1 MNKKKWDIV
10 ISSKHN
16 FFNFNLKE
24 IINYKDLI
32 IMLVKRDF
40 VTFYKQTILGPIWY
54 IIQPIITSIVFTF
67 IFGKLANIPTDETPA
82 FLFYMCGTVAW
93 GFFASCLNTTSN
105 TFVLNASIFGK
116 VYFPRIVVPI
126 SNVILCGF
134 QFFIQFVIFIFFY
147 LYYVYNGAE
156 IEFSKLI
163 IFLPLIVL
171 QISLLGL
178 GFGMLISSLTTKYRD
193 LTFVMSFGIQLW
205 MFATPIVYPLSI
217 VPDKYQLLLSLNPM
231 TPIVESFKLC
241 LLGNS
246 AVTLEQILIGFL
258 ATFIILTYG
267 YFMFNK
273 MEKNF
278 IDTV

>member
-1 MNKKKWDIV
+1 MKIKN
-10 ISSKHN
+10 
-16 FFNFNLKE
+16 
-24 IINYKDLI
+24 IILSAI
-32 IMLVKRDF
+32 I
-40 VTFYKQTILGPIWY
+40 
-54 IIQPIITSIVFTF
+54 
-67 IFGKLANIPTDETPA
+67 A
-82 FLFYMCGTVAW
+82 
-93 GFFASCLNTTSN
+93 
-105 TFVLNASIFGK
+105 
-116 VYFPRIVVPI
+116 
-126 SNVILCGF
+126 
-134 QFFIQFVIFIFFY
+134 
-147 LYYVYNGAE
+147 
-156 IEFSKLI
+156 
-163 IFLPLIVL
+163 
-171 QISLLGL
+171 L
-178 GFGMLISSLTTKYRD
+178 GFGLLLSSLTSKYRD
-193 LTFVMSFGIQLW
+193 LTFVLGFGIQLW